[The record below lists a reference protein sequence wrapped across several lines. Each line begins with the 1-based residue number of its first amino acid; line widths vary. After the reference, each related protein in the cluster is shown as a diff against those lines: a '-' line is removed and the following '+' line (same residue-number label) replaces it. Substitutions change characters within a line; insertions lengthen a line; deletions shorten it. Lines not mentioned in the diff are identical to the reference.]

1 MLSLRTFFGTAVV
14 ASALIASPALAHPK
28 LLATTPAADASV
40 APPSRI
46 TLSFS
51 ERLMPRLSGVEI
63 VMTGMPGMPDHRMA
77 VTGFQ
82 TSTTDD
88 GKTLTA
94 DLARPLGAGSY
105 RVSWH
110 VVSTDT
116 HRVEGSFAFTVK

>member
-1 MLSLRTFFGTAVV
+1 MPSLRTFFGTVV
-14 ASALIASPALAHPK
+14 VGSALIASPALAHPK

-40 APPSRI
+40 AAPSRI
-46 TLSFS
+46 SLSFS

-63 VMTGMPGMPDHRMA
+63 VMTAMPGMPDHRMT

-94 DLARPLGAGSY
+94 VLARPLTAGSY
-105 RVSWH
+105 QVSWH

-116 HRVEGSFAFTVK
+116 HRVEGSFAFTVQ